1 MNKFFKC
8 VASGLLLF
16 SAATIAQEQRTG
28 TITISGTVP
37 SGESIV
43 VTDDGMELNPLGAGY
58 TDVKVGSILL
68 NSNSAGGFNVGIS
81 SANGGKIV
89 QANGGPNQSI
99 SYSISVGNLAGS
111 LGEGITPPSDASM
124 TNINLTSD
132 TVLAF
137 TGGAATAPTVGA
149 SYEVSVTTP
158 VKDDLNAGDAYQ
170 DTLTITISSL

>member
-1 MNKFFKC
+1 MNNFFKY
-8 VASGLLLF
+8 VAASLLMF
-16 SAATIAQEQRTG
+16 STAAIAQDQRTG

-43 VTDDGMELNPLGAGY
+43 VTDDNIDLNPLGAGY

-81 SANGGKIV
+81 SDNGGNIV
-89 QANGGPNQSI
+89 QANGGPNQRI
-99 SYSISVGNLAGS
+99 SYTISVGNLSGS

-124 TNINLTSD
+124 TNINLVSD
-132 TVLAF
+132 ALLAF
-137 TGGAATAPTVGA
+137 IGGAETAPTVGA

-158 VKDDLNAGDAYQ
+158 VKDDLNAGNTYQ